1 MGLDALGT
9 FLVKVLE
16 SKHKLIIPIYQRL
29 YSWKKEHCKQLFDDI
44 VNIAESDNI
53 HFIGSIVS
61 VEKKDDSKEIP
72 EKIIIDGQQRLTTV
86 SILICALI
94 DIVKKDNKIRA
105 DEWKENYLIN
115 KNKNINEKYKLC
127 LTKQDRESFIAIVEE
142 NSNTEIKSKSIKENY
157 EFFVD
162 EITTFLKNNDNKHDK
177 LFKGIRQLKVV
188 WISIDA
194 DTEDPQIIFESLNST
209 GMDLKQSD
217 LIRNFILMG
226 KKSNIQE
233 DLYNKYWYEM
243 EKMFGDNY
251 NNYFDSF
258 MRDYLTIKNAR
269 IPTRED
275 VYKEFKVY
283 LKSEKNNK
291 IEDIL
296 QEIYNYATYF
306 ITIKDEKETDKDLL
320 EYIKLI
326 NKLKVD
332 VCYPFLMVVY
342 NDYIN
347 KIIDKN
353 VLVNILKTIEIYVFR
368 RWACSLSTNALN
380 KIFASLYNKIEKKT
394 MDEYLES
401 FYIALL
407 NYGGKWR
414 FPKDDE
420 FEEQLTTQDFYNT
433 KHTKYWLDRIEN
445 FNRKEKVNIDKY
457 SVEHIMP
464 QKRNVDWNFIDE
476 DSYGKYLHRIGNL
489 TLTGYNSEMS
499 NRSFLE
505 KKKYGFN
512 KSTLT
517 LNAYL
522 QKVDKWDI
530 EEIEKRGKELA
541 KNMLSI
547 WEIPAVD
554 VNKLKDAK
562 DKKIEKNWTLEQ
574 HTNLTST
581 YVNGLFTEL
590 KNKILAIDENI
601 EEDILKLYIAY
612 KINGT
617 NFVCIEPQ
625 SSRLKI
631 HINIDI
637 SEVKDSKNICKDV
650 KDLGHWGT
658 GDTKFMIDK
667 EGDINYGID
676 LINQAFNK
684 INDDD

>member
-1 MGLDALGT
+1 MGVKAKEWLL
-9 FLVKVLE
+9 LKVLE

-29 YSWKKEHCKQLFDDI
+29 YSWKKEHCKKLFDDI

-53 HFIGSIVS
+53 HFIGSIVA
-61 VEKKDDSKEIP
+61 VEKKDDNADIP

-105 DEWKENYLIN
+105 EEWKENYLIN
-115 KNKNINEKYKLC
+115 NNINEKYKLC

-142 NSNTEIKSKSIKENY
+142 KSNTAIKSKRIKENY
-157 EFFVD
+157 EFFLD
-162 EITTFLKNNDNKHDK
+162 EITTFLKNNDNNSEK
-177 LFKGIRQLKVV
+177 LFKGIRQLQVV
-188 WISIDA
+188 WVRVDA
-194 DTEDPQIIFESLNST
+194 DTENPQIIFESLNST
-209 GMDLKQSD
+209 GMALKKYD

-226 KKSNIQE
+226 KSYKIQE
-233 DLYNKYWYEM
+233 NLYNKYWYEM
-243 EKMFGDNY
+243 EKMFGDNDS
-251 NNYFDSF
+251 NYFDSF
-258 MRDYLTIKNAR
+258 MRDYLTIKNTR
-269 IPTRED
+269 IPNRDD

-283 LKSEKNNK
+283 LKREENNK

-296 QEIYNYATYF
+296 QEIYTYAKYF

-433 KHTKYWLDRIEN
+433 KHTKYWLDRVEN

-512 KSTLT
+512 ESPLK

-522 QKVDKWDI
+522 QKVEKWDI

-547 WEIPAVD
+547 WKIPAVD
-554 VNKLKDAK
+554 VNKLKDATK
-562 DKKIEKNWTLEQ
+562 DKKREKDWTLEQ
-574 HTNLTST
+574 HTNLKST

-601 EEDILKLYIAY
+601 EEAILKKYIAY
-612 KINGT
+612 KINGN
-617 NFVCIEPQ
+617 NFVCIEAQ

-631 HINIDI
+631 YINIDI
-637 SEVKDSKNICKDV
+637 SEVKDIKDICEDV
-650 KDLGHWGT
+650 KDKGHWPSGN
-658 GDTKFMIDK
+658 TKFMIDK

>member
-1 MGLDALGT
+1 M
-9 FLVKVLE
+9 
-16 SKHKLIIPIYQRL
+16 
-29 YSWKKEHCKQLFDDI
+29 
-44 VNIAESDNI
+44 
-53 HFIGSIVS
+53 
-61 VEKKDDSKEIP
+61 
-72 EKIIIDGQQRLTTV
+72 
-86 SILICALI
+86 ICALI

-105 DEWKENYLIN
+105 EEWKEDYLIN
-115 KNKNINEKYKLC
+115 RNKNINEKYKLC
-127 LTKQDRESFIAIVEE
+127 LTKQDRESFIDIVEE
-142 NSNTEIKSKSIKENY
+142 NSNIEIKSKRIKENY
-157 EFFVD
+157 EFFLD
-162 EITTFLKNNDNKHDK
+162 AIKTFLKNNDNKHDK

-188 WISIDA
+188 WVSIDA
-194 DTEDPQIIFESLNST
+194 DTENPQIIFESLNST
-209 GMDLKQSD
+209 GMDLSQSD

-258 MRDYLTIKNAR
+258 MRDYLTIKNTR
-269 IPTRED
+269 IPNIND

-283 LKSEKNNK
+283 FKREENNK
-291 IEDIL
+291 VEDIL
-296 QEIYNYATYF
+296 QEIYTYATYF

-326 NKLKVD
+326 KQLKVD

-342 NDYIN
+342 NDYN
-347 KIIDKN
+347 NHIIDKN
-353 VLVNILKTIEIYVFR
+353 VLVNILKTIESYVFR
-368 RWACSLSTNALN
+368 RSVCGLSTNALSA
-380 KIFASLYNKIEKKT
+380 IFAILYNKIEKKET

-414 FPKDDE
+414 FPKDYE

-433 KHTKYWLDRIEN
+433 KHKKYWLDRVEN
-445 FNRKEKVNIDKY
+445 FNRKEKININDY

-464 QKRNVDWNFIDE
+464 KKINKDWNFIDE
-476 DSYGKYLHRIGNL
+476 DSHGKYLHRIGNL

-499 NRSFLE
+499 NKSFLE
-505 KKKYGFN
+505 KKKAGFN
-512 KSTLT
+512 ESPLR

-522 QKVDKWDI
+522 QKVEKWDI

-541 KNMLSI
+541 KKMLNI

-554 VNKLKDAK
+554 VNKLKEAK
-562 DKKIEKNWTLEQ
+562 EKKREKNYTLEE
-574 HTNLTST
+574 HTNLQSP

-601 EEDILKLYIAY
+601 EEDILKKYIAY
-612 KINGT
+612 KINGN
-617 NFVCIEPQ
+617 NFVCIEAQ

-631 HINIDI
+631 HIDIDI
-637 SEVKDSKNICKDV
+637 SEVKDNKNICKDM
-650 KDLGHWGT
+650 KNFGHWGSGNT
-658 GDTKFMIDK
+658 QFMIDK